1 MKLQQLRYL
10 CETAHQN
17 MNLSRAAKTLHTSQP
32 AISKQ
37 IQMLEEEL
45 GVDIFLRNGKRVV
58 SITQPGK
65 LIIETATRMLRD
77 ADNLKKIAQE
87 FSNEAS
93 GTLTIATTHTQARYA
108 LPPVIQRFTARYP
121 KVKLILRQGNPVQ
134 IATLVS
140 SGEADIAIATEAI
153 EHFHE
158 LVMLPCYQWNH
169 CVVVPPKHP
178 LLKQKKL
185 TLAAI
190 NQFPIITYDFAF
202 TGRSKINQAFADQG
216 LEPNVVLTAIDS
228 DVIKTYVELGLGVGI
243 LANMAFDAKRD
254 KQLRAIDASHLF
266 EPSTTRIGISRN
278 SYLRGYVYDFIEMFA
293 PHLNHA
299 AVQAK
304 LEGGKTGLPETNQE
318 AAPNPSR
325 AK

>member
-10 CETAHQN
+10 CETAHQG
-17 MNLSRAAKTLHTSQP
+17 MNLSKAAKTLHTSQP

-108 LPPVIQRFTARYP
+108 LPPVIQRFTVRYP
-121 KVKLILRQGNPVQ
+121 KVKLILRQGSPVQ

-153 EHFHE
+153 EQFHE
-158 LVMLPCYQWNH
+158 LVMLPCYQWNR
-169 CVVVPPKHP
+169 CVVVPPRHP

-254 KQLRAIDASHLF
+254 KHLRAIDASHLF
-266 EPSTTRIGISRN
+266 ESSTTRIGISRN

-293 PHLNHA
+293 PHLHHA
-299 AVQAK
+299 NVQAK
-304 LEGGKTGLPETNQE
+304 LESGKTDLSPQHQE
-318 AAPNPSR
+318 AALNPSR